1 MNSRDDTSAPAPQT
15 QQGSAESQVASASA
29 SRTQD
34 SQKSQDDLERIR
46 QLRFIRR
53 RIRMLQNQ
61 LARLIG
67 VSRWDRE
74 RIVGNM
80 LKHHVSDTVSYW
92 LQLVLSVGIATLGV
106 VLNSTGVVIGAMLI
120 SPLMGPIVGLGMGLA
135 VGSPFLTLRSLVRV
149 GASIG
154 GVILMAAL
162 VTVMLPFHEVTPE
175 ISARTSPTVLD
186 LAVAVFCALAAG
198 FTTVRQSGDT
208 AAAAAGVAI
217 GIALVPPLCVSG
229 FGLGT
234 GQGSI
239 FGGALLLFTANLF
252 AILSISALLFL
263 CLGFNAVHVER
274 HEASE
279 ITSTGPIARIAARI
293 RAVFGTRYGPLLRFL
308 MPLLLIAAVY
318 VPLRQALRKVAW
330 QVEVSTEIETVLA
343 EVAPAGNFVRNAVS
357 VERDQVIIRLV
368 MMGTPA
374 RAQQIEDD
382 LRTRVAAFS
391 GVIPEV
397 DVVAVPDHASLS
409 KVANAVSAPL
419 PTHDIERPP
428 DLLEVNQRVEELL
441 GLKWPKEAGDL
452 LSWNLHFDD
461 QGQPVIELVH
471 TGPPIGP
478 LARPLVND
486 AVTSVLQTEVEV
498 RDRPVLTGEWRADV
512 KKFDAWIPQL
522 IAALDTARSV
532 PQLRACVTRG
542 PDISLEQEPIRL
554 APRIPRPKT
563 RREKRKQKDAPRPVA
578 RMVQPDPI
586 PHPGVAVV
594 DNVLAKMKLSKQIS
608 VQPGETWAVL
618 VTRNECPKQ
627 AEPKQAPTAPNTAEQ
642 TPPQPDPEMPVE
654 PDSPEP
660 VDEVPDAVVDGE

>member
-1 MNSRDDTSAPAPQT
+1 MSKTSDSGQHPDTSQ
-15 QQGSAESQVASASA
+15 ASAAASQTTDAEKSSA
-29 SRTQD
+29 KQSHNE
-34 SQKSQDDLERIR
+34 LERMR
-46 QLRFIRR
+46 QMAFLRRQ
-53 RIRMLQNQ
+53 IRMLQNR
-61 LARLIG
+61 LARWIG

-80 LKHHVSDTVSYW
+80 LKQHVADVVSYW

-149 GASIG
+149 GSSIA

-162 VTVMLPFHEVTPE
+162 VTVLLPFHEVTPE

-252 AILSISALLFL
+252 AILFISVILFL
-263 CLGFNAVHVER
+263 CLGFNAVNAAR

-279 ITSTGPIARIAARI
+279 ITSTGPVARIAARI
-293 RAVFGTRYGPLLRFL
+293 RDLFGTRYGPLLRFL

-318 VPLRQALRKVAW
+318 VPLRQALKKVAW

-368 MMGTPA
+368 MMGTPH
-374 RAQQIEDD
+374 RAQEIEDE
-382 LRTRVAAFS
+382 LRTRIAAFS

-409 KVANAVSAPL
+409 KVANAVSAPM
-419 PTHDIERPP
+419 PTHEIERAP
-428 DLLEVNQRVEELL
+428 DLLEVNQRIEELL
-441 GLKWPKEAGDL
+441 ALKWPKAAGDL
-452 LSWNLHFDD
+452 LSWHLFFDD
-461 QGQPVIELVH
+461 QGLPVIEIVH
-471 TGPPIGP
+471 TGPPMGP
-478 LARPLVND
+478 LAGPLVTD
-486 AVTSVLQTEVEV
+486 AVASVLQTEVEV
-498 RDRPVLTGEWRADV
+498 RDRPVLTGTWRANEKD
-512 KKFDAWIPQL
+512 FDAWIPQL

-532 PQLRACVTRG
+532 PQLNACVTRG
-542 PDISLEQEPIRL
+542 RDIMLEQEPIRVA
-554 APRIPRPKT
+554 APRLPKPKT
-563 RREKRKQKDAPRPVA
+563 RREKRKQQASPRPAA
-578 RMVQPDPI
+578 RMIQPDPL

-594 DNVLAKMKLSKQIS
+594 DNVLAKMEKSKRIS
-608 VQPGETWAVL
+608 LRPGEEWSVL
-618 VTRNECPKQ
+618 VTRKECPAAKPKPKPTDPG
-627 AEPKQAPTAPNTAEQ
+627 AEAGTEKKPAQ
-642 TPPQPDPEMPVE
+642 
-654 PDSPEP
+654 P
-660 VDEVPDAVVDGE
+660 VDAGAKPQDAAAAGSP